1 MSSLVL
7 YSQILLKNIL
17 LLFQV
22 EFYIITNV
30 FSRNTIIT
38 MNRLE
43 NINIT
48 ILCNGN
54 IRWINNSLFTLYL
67 WKIHGTNVWKYLF
80 SSNAYIFLLIDISCI
95 YYDNDYYNINMGF

>member
-1 MSSLVL
+1 MCSLVL

-17 LLFQV
+17 LWFQV

-30 FSRNTIIT
+30 FSSNTIIT

-54 IRWINNSLFTLYL
+54 I
-67 WKIHGTNVWKYLF
+67 
-80 SSNAYIFLLIDISCI
+80 
-95 YYDNDYYNINMGF
+95 